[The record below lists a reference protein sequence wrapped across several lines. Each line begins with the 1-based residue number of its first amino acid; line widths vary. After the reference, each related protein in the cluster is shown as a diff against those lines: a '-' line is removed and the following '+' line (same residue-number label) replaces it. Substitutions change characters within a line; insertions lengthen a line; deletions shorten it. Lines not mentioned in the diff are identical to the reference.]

1 MEQSRT
7 HSRVFMQVT
16 FIQSLLLASLI
27 AFFSIMEFVHR
38 KEKRFAAPTRDDSL
52 LELGAFVVLVLVMQ
66 PLTIFASYQL
76 AHVLIP
82 EYQGSMQKWSWWL
95 TLLTLFVADD
105 MTQYWWHRL
114 AHTSKLWP
122 LHRPHH
128 TAEYMSIRI
137 TFRNNFFYYLLM
149 PSLWI
154 AATLLYLG
162 VDPCV
167 STFYLT
173 LKLFVLLGAHS
184 SWRWDEALYKIPA
197 LQPLVWLL
205 ERTVS
210 TPATH
215 WAHHALTNEDGIGHY
230 TGNYGNFLFLW
241 DVLFGTALITRQYP
255 THVGLQEDL
264 HIAGQPWYRQLF
276 F

>member
-1 MEQSRT
+1 
-7 HSRVFMQVT
+7 MQVT
-16 FIQSLLLASLI
+16 FIQSLLLASLL

-38 KEKRFAAPTRDDSL
+38 KEQRFAAPTRDDSL

-82 EYQGSMQKWSWWL
+82 EYQGSMQNWSWWL
-95 TLLTLFVADD
+95 TLLTLFVTDD
-105 MTQYWWHRL
+105 MTQYWWHRV

-162 VDPCV
+162 VDPYV
-167 STFYLT
+167 STLYLT
-173 LKLFVLLGAHS
+173 LKLLVLLGAHS
-184 SWRWDEALYKIPA
+184 SWRWDEVLYKIPI

-241 DVLFGTALITRQYP
+241 DVLFGTALITRRYP

-264 HIAGQPWYRQLF
+264 HSARQPWYRQLF